1 MEQKPKVLI
10 VDDEP
15 FNIDYLEQELED
27 SKCQILTAAN
37 GLEALDKIQRDLP
50 DLILLDLMMPV
61 LDGFVVLAHV
71 KADPDLR
78 DIPVIIISAAND
90 SRSIVKGIKQGAD
103 DYLTKP
109 VDEKLLAQKLKEY
122 LGY

>member
-1 MEQKPKVLI
+1 MNQKPKVLI

-15 FNIDYLEQELED
+15 FNVDYLEQELED
-27 SKCQILTAAN
+27 SSYQLITASN
-37 GLEALDKIQRDLP
+37 GQEALQKIQSAHP

-61 LDGFVVLAHV
+61 LDGFAVLSQL

-90 SRSIVKGIKQGAD
+90 SRSIVKGIKQGAE

-109 VDEKLLAQKLKEY
+109 IDQKFLTTKLKEY
-122 LGY
+122 LGS

>member
-37 GLEALDKIQRDLP
+37 GREALDKIQRDLP

-61 LDGFVVLAHV
+61 LDGFAVLAHV